1 MFNKEGTAGGF
12 ELDHICT
19 WSNWSWWQYSFHIS
33 TSESGDCLCPPG
45 KLILC
50 CSSWCV
56 LQLWFVLHHF
66 KAILSKLLL
75 CHTQGRGCVSQVRPS
90 ILLPSL
96 NIAPENRPKPI
107 MKGSLP
113 NHHERCYVSCIFKG
127 TVILALGYLGCGFK
141 HVLFLLPLR
150 GEMLRFD
157 EYVSDGLKTTN

>member
-1 MFNKEGTAGGF
+1 MYLKQLKLMTVLISHFHFGVWGLFMSARGQG
-12 ELDHICT
+12 
-19 WSNWSWWQYSFHIS
+19 NWFYDVVVIITFL
-33 TSESGDCLCPPG
+33 E
-45 KLILC
+45 K
-50 CSSWCV
+50 SWCV

-113 NHHERCYVSCIFKG
+113 NHHERCCNFSTWLPRRWLQTCFVSFTPTWGDDPIWLIFFRWVENHK
-127 TVILALGYLGCGFK
+127 LD
-141 HVLFLLPLR
+141 
-150 GEMLRFD
+150 ML
-157 EYVSDGLKTTN
+157 